1 MFNRSGGATVRNA
14 ESVCAGDGGPP
25 IWCGVSPNTVIP
37 PGVES
42 YSTASDSDMSYVG
55 VEANSMYTG
64 TTAGQGIRIE
74 HVVQCEGAP
83 PGPCQTASCTAAVF
97 LYRQANV
104 RAYFTCLS
112 ETNLE
117 VGSPSSSTLSNVLN
131 SADCIGST
139 TGVAALAP
147 VIEACLSHCEYRA
160 FRCYTEPALNATCK
174 PYLIVAELGR
184 ERGAPVTF
192 NLTNMLLPGT
202 NAVQQACTAAPIGMA
217 RGVQPPPPGA
227 AATCVANIGTCVDD
241 PECNHCFEVMK
252 LSASLRV
259 NTSELLQNCTDARA
273 FAMLETMF
281 KPSSCASVAAAG
293 ADDEWAGLQPHGPI
307 ECLRHVWACSNSD
320 DTSGQQCIADLSDYA
335 DVAGVNTDD
344 EYGGSA
350 TSDVGGSPQRWNA
363 ILDKSSCDA
372 MIEAGASTL
381 DNIVAL
387 DPEAPNP
394 CNQIVV
400 NCDFAESFFCLYE
413 AKLCDNNP
421 ECVTCL
427 AATPT
432 VEHVQIRYTPNC
444 QNLVINII
452 NRCQSDPGYV
462 QYLKCSDTVTTNN
475 QLVYVTSVFGS
486 LSLLGA
492 LAVVAVIYAYRKDEE
507 SLRERI
513 LIGVFFGNAIYSAVN
528 IVPIGLQ
535 HEDASTCGDPIYGAS
550 EAFVRGMWFWGK
562 YTMVRSPHSISDPT
576 LPPLMHRIS
585 HI

>member
-1 MFNRSGGATVRNA
+1 MLRFQVLTKHPYHVDMRRSVRLTPARLLGWLCLWEAGGTAWGYVHISDFGIQPKASSIALASKGGRDAISVAAIGIAHPDVAPVCPLYLISLSLSLSSLPLRRIIPFSQRPQHEPNLTGTVDQGAGPESGRVPSDDGVPTGKVRGPLCSSRDRGGSFGISVRYLLPSSWRLLCRAARRDDVQQIRRSHCA
-14 ESVCAGDGGPP
+14 ECRVGLCRR
-25 IWCGVSPNTVIP
+25 WRTPNLVRRQP
-37 PGVES
+37 EHRDSARRRVVFDR
-42 YSTASDSDMSYVG
+42 SDSDMSYVG

-293 ADDEWAGLQPHGPI
+293 ADDEWAGLQPHGPNLI
-307 ECLRHVWACSNSD
+307 KKTKQKLSACGM
-320 DTSGQQCIADLSDYA
+320 SGRA
-335 DVAGVNTDD
+335 
-344 EYGGSA
+344 
-350 TSDVGGSPQRWNA
+350 
-363 ILDKSSCDA
+363 
-372 MIEAGASTL
+372 
-381 DNIVAL
+381 
-387 DPEAPNP
+387 
-394 CNQIVV
+394 
-400 NCDFAESFFCLYE
+400 
-413 AKLCDNNP
+413 
-421 ECVTCL
+421 
-427 AATPT
+427 
-432 VEHVQIRYTPNC
+432 QIRTTLADSSAS
-444 QNLVINII
+444 QI
-452 NRCQSDPGYV
+452 S
-462 QYLKCSDTVTTNN
+462 VTTPM
-475 QLVYVTSVFGS
+475 S
-486 LSLLGA
+486 LA
-492 LAVVAVIYAYRKDEE
+492 
-507 SLRERI
+507 
-513 LIGVFFGNAIYSAVN
+513 
-528 IVPIGLQ
+528 
-535 HEDASTCGDPIYGAS
+535 
-550 EAFVRGMWFWGK
+550 
-562 YTMVRSPHSISDPT
+562 
-576 LPPLMHRIS
+576 
-585 HI
+585 